1 MWRRLLILM
10 LASALLSASNG
21 CAVIDYFFVDTPE
34 ETALEL
40 FQLGQDEMAQEEW
53 EDAVEYFITLRDRYP
68 FSPYTIQ
75 AELLLADAYFNN
87 KNYAEAI
94 VAYKEYESLHP
105 SDQRIPY
112 VLFQLGLANY
122 KSMSSIDKPQNH
134 ARESVEYF
142 QRLIQ
147 SHPTSEYAAKAKDS
161 LLQARRQLA
170 EHELFVADFYWRA
183 GRYGSAWERYTY
195 VADNFKDVPEAAGYA
210 EKRSRLAF
218 LERQQNAAES
228 ARVKNHGSWKQWFD
242 WL

>member
-1 MWRRLLILM
+1 MWRRLLILI
-10 LASALLSASNG
+10 SACAFLGTSSG

-40 FQLGQDEMAQEEW
+40 FQLGQDEMAEEDW
-53 EDAVEYFITLRDRYP
+53 EDAVEYFTTLRDRYP

-75 AELLLADAYFNN
+75 AELLLADAYFNDQS
-87 KNYAEAI
+87 YAEAI

-112 VLFQLGLANY
+112 VLFQIGLANFR
-122 KSMSSIDKPQNH
+122 SMNSIDKPQNH

-147 SHPTSEYAAKAKDS
+147 SHPTSEYAAKAKDF

-195 VADNFKDVPEAAGYA
+195 VADNFKDVPEAADYA

-228 ARVKNHGSWKQWFD
+228 ARAKNHGNWKQWFD